1 MEGDPLPC
9 VDLIQIQA
17 KGVVELLHNIKPSKA
32 SSPDYLPAR
41 FLKEVSSEIAPT
53 LTLIFQ
59 ASMDQGV
66 LPEVWKQASVVP
78 VLKKKK
84 LFRPLRLWTDFTQLY
99 LCLNIVYSNISKH
112 LQRYEVL
119 CDEQH
124 GLCSNRGCD
133 TQLITTVNDFAKCL
147 DRGS

>member
-9 VDLIQIQA
+9 VDPIQIHTE
-17 KGVVELLHNIKPSKA
+17 GVVELLHNIKPSKA
-32 SSPDYLPAR
+32 SSPDYLPAS

-53 LTLIFQ
+53 FSKHQWTRVFCQ
-59 ASMDQGV
+59 RCVETSFSCSCF
-66 LPEVWKQASVVP
+66 E
-78 VLKKKK
+78 KKK

-99 LCLNIVYSNISKH
+99 LCQNIVYSNISKH
-112 LQRYEVL
+112 LQRYKVL